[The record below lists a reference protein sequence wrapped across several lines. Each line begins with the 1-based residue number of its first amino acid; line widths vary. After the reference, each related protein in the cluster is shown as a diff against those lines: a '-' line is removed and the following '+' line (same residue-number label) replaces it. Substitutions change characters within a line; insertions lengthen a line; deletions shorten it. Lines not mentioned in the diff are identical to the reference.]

1 MKKQI
6 FVGGSL
12 QEAAKRFAEA
22 WNRAESGEEFEA
34 EDNVTFASW
43 TALSSVMTEKRY
55 EMLRHLH
62 RQPAK
67 SIRALSRDLKRDFK
81 RVHEDVKL
89 LESVGLIELDA
100 NGCLSAEYREIRAS
114 ILLEPAAA

>member
-12 QEAAKRFAEA
+12 QEAANRFAEA
-22 WNRAESGEEFEA
+22 WNKAERGEEFEA

-55 EMLRHLH
+55 ELLRHLH
-62 RQPAK
+62 QQPAK

-100 NGCLSAEYREIRAS
+100 NGDLSAEYREIRAS
-114 ILLEPAAA
+114 ILLEPVAA